1 MDAALHSQRH
11 GLLYLT
17 NNFSTD
23 MCTFLPTLQEHGSCV
38 MLLIL
43 CSLNKEYASTQIVS
57 YVYMFREHIK
67 DTTEWLIIVD

>member
-1 MDAALHSQRH
+1 
-11 GLLYLT
+11 
-17 NNFSTD
+17 
-23 MCTFLPTLQEHGSCV
+23 

-43 CSLNKEYASTQIVS
+43 CSLNKEFASTQIVS